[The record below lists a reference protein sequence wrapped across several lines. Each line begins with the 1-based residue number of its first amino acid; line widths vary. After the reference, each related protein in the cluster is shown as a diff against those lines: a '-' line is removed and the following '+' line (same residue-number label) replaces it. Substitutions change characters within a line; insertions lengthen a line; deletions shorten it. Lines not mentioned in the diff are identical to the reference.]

1 MKTNRRDF
9 LRLSSAAAGYALL
22 ATPGNP
28 LMAQTAGGAKASKPK
43 KILILGGTGFL
54 GPDIV
59 EAAIARGHTMT
70 LFNRGKTNPHLFPEL
85 EKLQGDR
92 NGDLQ
97 ALEGRKWDA
106 VVDTSG
112 YFPRVVRLSA
122 ELLKENAQQY
132 IFISSISAY
141 KDASKPNM
149 DETAPVGKL
158 DDESVEKITGET
170 YGPLKA
176 ACEQA
181 AEKAFPG
188 RCTNIRPGLIV
199 GPGDPTDRFT
209 YWPVRVARG
218 GEVLAP
224 NSPDDPTQYI
234 DARDLG
240 AWIVQCIED
249 TTYGV
254 FNAVGPKEPFT
265 IGELLA
271 SCKRTSK
278 SDATFAWVEN
288 SFLEANQVSG
298 WSDLPVWVPRTGD
311 FAGFGTIDNRRA
323 VAKGLRFR
331 PIDETTRDTL
341 KWWNELPEERRA
353 KLKAGIK
360 PEREKEVLAAWHE
373 HKKK

>member
-1 MKTNRRDF
+1 MRTNRRDF

-22 ATPGNP
+22 AGPGKS
-28 LMAQTAGGAKASKPK
+28 LMAQTAAAKASNPK
-43 KILILGGTGFL
+43 KILILGGTSFL

-59 EAAIARGHTMT
+59 EAAIGRGHTMT

-85 EKLQGDR
+85 EKLHGDR
-92 NGDLQ
+92 NGDLK

-112 YFPRVVRLSA
+112 YFPRIVKMSA
-122 ELLKENAQQY
+122 ELLRDNAQHY

-149 DETAPVGKL
+149 DETAPVGTL
-158 DDESVEKITGET
+158 DDETVEKITGET

-176 ACEQA
+176 RCEQA

-209 YWPVRVARG
+209 YWPARIARG

-240 AWIVQCIED
+240 AWIVQCVED
-249 TTYGV
+249 ATCGV

-278 SDATFAWVEN
+278 SDATFTWVEN

-341 KWWNELPEERRA
+341 KWFNEQPEERRA
-353 KLKAGIK
+353 KLKAGMK
-360 PEREKEVLAAWHE
+360 AEREKEVLAAWHA